1 MAKEL
6 LRVEHIGMKFNLSK
20 ERVNDFREYVI
31 RMLKGKKLEK
41 DEFWALKDINF
52 SIHEGERIGILGL
65 NGAGKSTLLK
75 VVAGVFKPTEGR
87 VIRNGKIVPLLE
99 LGAGFDK
106 DYTGRENIFLY
117 GAVLGYGRQYMEEK
131 YDQIVEFSG
140 LEDFMDVPIKNYSS
154 GMKSK
159 LGFAIATIAE
169 PEILIL
175 DEATSALDNESERFI
190 QASLEQLAKN
200 RTTIVIAHRLSTI
213 RHADEILVIDQ
224 HQIIER
230 FS

>member
-1 MAKEL
+1 
-6 LRVEHIGMKFNLSK
+6 
-20 ERVNDFREYVI
+20 
-31 RMLKGKKLEK
+31 
-41 DEFWALKDINF
+41 
-52 SIHEGERIGILGL
+52 
-65 NGAGKSTLLK
+65 
-75 VVAGVFKPTEGR
+75 
-87 VIRNGKIVPLLE
+87 
-99 LGAGFDK
+99 
-106 DYTGRENIFLY
+106 
-117 GAVLGYGRQYMEEK
+117 
-131 YDQIVEFSG
+131 
-140 LEDFMDVPIKNYSS
+140 MDVPIKNYSS

-230 FS
+230 GSHEELLKQNGLYTTICSLTDWILKTMM